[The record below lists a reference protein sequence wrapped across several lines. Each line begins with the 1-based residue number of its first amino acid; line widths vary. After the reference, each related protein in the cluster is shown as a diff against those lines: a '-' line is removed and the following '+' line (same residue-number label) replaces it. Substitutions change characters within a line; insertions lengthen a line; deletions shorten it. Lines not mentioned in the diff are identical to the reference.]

1 MTAMVIEQVPLDV
14 IAGSEAEFEAAF
26 DVARHELAGSPGCRT
41 VRLARCVETPN
52 RYLLLVEWD
61 TLADHVDGFRN
72 SDAFTRWRGLVA
84 KFWDPL
90 PTVLHFTDV
99 VRMDNTAPA
108 D

>member
-1 MTAMVIEQVPLDV
+1 
-14 IAGSEAEFEAAF
+14 
-26 DVARHELAGSPGCRT
+26 
-41 VRLARCVETPN
+41 VETPN